1 MTPETQT
8 QESDLGSSSVIDL
21 ATPGRPTL
29 SITEAAEVCKVGRK
43 TISRRLDSL
52 ADHGAKKDAQGV
64 WRIPIEALE
73 AVGMR
78 PGRPTP
84 PETQTQESDP
94 GSETMVSLPLAQ
106 VTQMQNAITNA
117 TTRIGD
123 LERTVSIAETALRA
137 LEAAPQANPSPHI
150 EVAPGLPAAP
160 LTFREWRQA
169 RKAARK
175 RTAITGGLS
184 D

>member
-1 MTPETQT
+1 MTSEIQT
-8 QESDLGSSSVIDL
+8 QESDSGSSSVIDL
-21 ATPGRPTL
+21 AIPRRPTL

-52 ADHGAKKDAQGV
+52 ANHGANKDSQGV

-73 AVGMR
+73 AVGLR

-84 PETQTQESDP
+84 PDPQTQVSDP
-94 GSETMVSLPLAQ
+94 GSEAMVSLPLAQ
-106 VTQMQNAITNA
+106 VTRMQNEITNA

-137 LEAAPQANPSPHI
+137 LEAAPQTEPTSHSKASD
-150 EVAPGLPAAP
+150 LPATP
-160 LTFREWRQA
+160 MTFREWRQA
-169 RKAARK
+169 RKSARIDRK
-175 RTAITGGLS
+175 R
-184 D
+184 